1 MTNPKLFAVYV
12 GGKTETSN
20 IELHDM
26 RFVVGEKI
34 EDCYDELRRQWWG
47 TPQSIHL
54 DAWGALEQVDGFDVS
69 LEPEPYTGPYKL
81 YFLNLGGYD
90 LTQFTE
96 LHSNVFIVAESEVQA
111 KVKALKHI
119 AHWHAT
125 HKDSQFE
132 IESTF
137 CLSPIPQQQ
146 GLYVHLTPAVAE
158 KPFTFVCEYKRIHR

>member
-1 MTNPKLFAVYV
+1 MTPKLFAVYV

-26 RFVVGEKI
+26 RFVVGDKI
-34 EDCYDELRRQWWG
+34 EDCYEELRRQWWG
-47 TPQSIHL
+47 TRESIHL
-54 DAWGALEQVDGFDVS
+54 DCWGALEQVDGFDIH
-69 LEPEPYTGPYKL
+69 LKAEPYTGTQKL

-90 LTQFTE
+90 LSQFTE
-96 LHSNVFIVAESEVQA
+96 LHNNVFVVAESEVQA
-111 KVKALKHI
+111 KVKALKTI

-132 IESTF
+132 IETAI
-137 CLSPIPQQQ
+137 CLNPITQLQ
-146 GLYVHLTPAVAE
+146 GLHIHLVPATTE